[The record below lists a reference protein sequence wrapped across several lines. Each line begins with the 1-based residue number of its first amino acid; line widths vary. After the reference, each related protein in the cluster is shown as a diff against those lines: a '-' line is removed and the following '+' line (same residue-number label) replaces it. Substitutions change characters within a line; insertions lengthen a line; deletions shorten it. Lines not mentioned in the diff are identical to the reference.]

1 MASSLTELLVQLT
14 QHAAPLAHTES
25 LEDFKQQA
33 RGVCRD
39 VQFSPQQLSA
49 VRGQLQALDGSSWQ
63 QLADVGMVAADAAE

>member
-1 MASSLTELLVQLT
+1 MALDLSQLLLDFT

-39 VQFSPQQLSA
+39 VQFTPQQLNA
-49 VRGQLQALDGSSWQ
+49 VRGQLQALGSSSWQ
-63 QLADVGMVAADAAE
+63 QLGVDGVVAADVAR